1 MCLNFILKANLEK
14 FNYKHALQIYSST
27 FTLFS
32 AMHRF
37 KPPRCYRAWNGM
49 TDIDIMLKNSGSNLT
64 IKMRNYG
71 NTFNFP
77 FIR

>member
-1 MCLNFILKANLEK
+1 MHCKSIPLLLPFFLLC
-14 FNYKHALQIYSST
+14 IYLSLPDVT
-27 FTLFS
+27 GLT
-32 AMHRF
+32 
-37 KPPRCYRAWNGM
+37 WNGM
-49 TDIDIMLKNSGSNLT
+49 TDIDIMLKNSGSDLT